1 MQPTNSALSKRRRF
15 QSSITTYFSAPESS
29 ASDPSLSHNHYSAT
43 TYSATPVVSAKV
55 QASLL
60 SVGMRVRKSVAD
72 GYKTQ
77 LSLEKEKVAPVMPTR
92 ESFVSQTYPSTTSS
106 ELAPFSG
113 IPKSSNNL
121 VTDDDAFS
129 LPPSSQESVASST
142 TGPIGLNGQ
151 KRHLDN
157 DIFADS
163 DSDQEDD
170 GFHHWQGNTAGRTI
184 LSPSLGQQRRR
195 IIAAHKKSL
204 LNQHS
209 SMDLD
214 DFEEATFLCR
224 KEEVDA
230 DYQMDCA

>member
-15 QSSITTYFSAPESS
+15 QSSITTYFSPPESS
-29 ASDPSLSHNHYSAT
+29 AANPSLSHNHYSTT

-60 SVGMRVRKSVAD
+60 SVGMRVRKTVAD

-77 LSLEKEKVAPVMPTR
+77 LALEKEKVEPVMPPQ
-92 ESFVSQTYPSTTSS
+92 ESFVSKAYHPTTLS

-113 IPKSSNNL
+113 LPKFSNNV

-142 TGPIGLNGQ
+142 AGPIGLNVQ
-151 KRHLDN
+151 KRPLDN

-163 DSDQEDD
+163 DSDQED
-170 GFHHWQGNTAGRTI
+170 GFPQWQGTTAGRTI

-195 IIAAHKKSL
+195 ILTAHKKSL
-204 LNQHS
+204 MNQHS
-209 SMDLD
+209 TMDLD
-214 DFEEATFLCR
+214 DFEEASFLRR
-224 KEEVDA
+224 KEELDA